1 MSLNPIQIENLIQ
14 LYLNENYSTHK
25 LAELYK
31 VGHKKISQ
39 ILKDNNVELKK
50 RGGQIKNGD
59 SSQIEKSKVKK
70 FVSEEKEYVAQ
81 CKKTGVRLNDANNL
95 SGNLTRHIV
104 ELYGDVNIPS
114 NTYQRK
120 KYEKENGKKWYEV
133 YFDIIEIEKI
143 PTRKCSL
150 CEWETSDIDN
160 KTGCFDNH
168 INNIH
173 KISLEDYLN
182 SFPNEIKFHNSF
194 VKKIN
199 RENELLVKENY
210 IICELC
216 GEKMKSISNTHLT
229 NKHNI
234 SVEEYKLQ
242 FPNSKIV
249 SESISKQLSDKIKET
264 NINYQPTWTSKGENE
279 IKEFIEGLGLEV
291 FKGKNRSLLDG
302 KEIDLVIPELK
313 IGIEYNGL
321 YFHTENMG
329 KNSNY
334 HINKTLSCNELGYR
348 LIHIFEDEWMVNKEL
363 VKSKLRHILGKN
375 DGEKIGARKTKII
388 TIDKEIKSNFL
399 NEFHIQGNDKSDI
412 FYGAYYNDIL
422 VGVMT
427 FNSKRN
433 MTKNNDFE
441 YELSRYSTRKDYII
455 SGLAS
460 KMLKYFVNEYNPK
473 SIISFADRRWTLDG
487 KKNMYTELGFELV
500 KVLKPNYFYYNSKV
514 SRYKRYH
521 KFSFGKNNL
530 KNKYP
535 EIDLTKTEF
544 EITEELGFSKIWDC
558 GLFKYQYRQ

>member
-25 LAELYK
+25 LSELYK

-50 RGGQIKNGD
+50 RGGQIKNGN
-59 SSQIEKSKVKK
+59 SSQIGKSKVKK

-150 CEWETSDIDN
+150 CEWETSDINN

-194 VKKIN
+194 IKKIN

-433 MTKNNDFE
+433 MTKNNNFE

-530 KNKYP
+530 KKKYP

-558 GLFKYQYRQ
+558 GLFKYQYR